1 MGLDA
6 ALRVQREQQMLA
18 TSDNRAAF
26 IQAPLRQKSVT
37 FVGLC
42 CLCLLLH
49 LFNEICGQCFP
60 TP

>member
-26 IQAPLRQKSVT
+26 IQVPL
-37 FVGLC
+37 
-42 CLCLLLH
+42 
-49 LFNEICGQCFP
+49 
-60 TP
+60 